1 MPARVEGVIGE
12 RIARLPEGLRET
24 LTIASVMGYEFT
36 AQVIARVQKVQ
47 ERELVKDLSR
57 ELEKRYLL
65 VFEQGE
71 IKIGKQFLSIYRF
84 SHALTQQY
92 LYDELGAGER
102 RMLHGEI
109 AETLEAIIC

>member
-1 MPARVEGVIGE
+1 MIGE

-24 LTIASVMGYEFT
+24 LNVSSVMGYEFI

-47 ERELVKDLSR
+47 ELELVKDLSR

-71 IKIGKQFLSIYRF
+71 TKIGKQFLSIYRF
-84 SHALTQQY
+84 SHAV
-92 LYDELGAGER
+92 DP
-102 RMLHGEI
+102 
-109 AETLEAIIC
+109 AISL